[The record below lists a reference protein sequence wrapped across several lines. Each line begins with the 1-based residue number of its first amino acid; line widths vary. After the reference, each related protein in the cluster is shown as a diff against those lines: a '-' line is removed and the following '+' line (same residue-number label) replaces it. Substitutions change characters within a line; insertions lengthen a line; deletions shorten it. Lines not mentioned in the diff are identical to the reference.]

1 MHELSDLS
9 LWHATMSADEWGPAR
24 ESMQGD
30 LDADV
35 AIVGAGYTGL
45 WTAYYLQERDP
56 SLRIVVLEA
65 NVVGFGASGRNG
77 GWCSALLPMGLDS
90 IARQS
95 SRDAAVRMQRAMH
108 DTVDEVARVV
118 AAEGIECDYQQGGW
132 LNLARSQMQLQR
144 SREYIDHLREYG
156 FTDDEYRLLDGDEAR
171 RHCGASKVVG
181 GTFSPHCAAIHPARL
196 ARGLAR
202 VVERR
207 GATILERSPALE
219 IQPGMVRTAVGTVR
233 AGVVVRATEAFTNS
247 LEGHARDLAPI
258 YSLMVATE
266 PLPDSFWHEVGLTER
281 PTFNDG
287 RHMIIYGQRT
297 ADGRLA
303 FGGRGAPYHF
313 GSRMAPAYDRNDAVH
328 TLLHQTLL
336 EMFPMLGDAAITHR
350 WGGAVAAARD
360 WWCSATYDR
369 DTGLAR
375 AGAYV
380 GDGVGTTNLSGR
392 TLADLITE
400 QPSDLTSLPWVDH
413 RSRKWEPEPLR
424 WIGINS
430 MVHLPVGADRHEER
444 KGTPA
449 RFRASLIER
458 LTGH

>member
-9 LWHATMSADEWGPAR
+9 LWHATMTADEWGPAR
-24 ESMQGD
+24 ASLQGD
-30 LDADV
+30 LDVDV

-77 GWCSALLPMGLDS
+77 GWCSALLPMGLDAV
-90 IARQS
+90 ARAS
-95 SRDAAVRMQRAMH
+95 SRDAAVRMQRTMH
-108 DTVDEVARVV
+108 DTVDEVGRVV
-118 AAEGIECDYQQGGW
+118 AAEGIRCDFQLGGW
-132 LNLARSQMQLQR
+132 LNLSRSQLQLQR
-144 SREYIDHLREYG
+144 AREYIEHLRDYG
-156 FTDDEYRLLDGDEAR
+156 FRDDEYRLLGGDEAR
-171 RHCGASKVVG
+171 AMCGASKVVG
-181 GTFSPHCAAIHPARL
+181 GTFSPHCAAINPARL
-196 ARGLAR
+196 ARGLAAA
-202 VVERR
+202 VERR
-207 GATILERSPALE
+207 GATILEHSPAIE
-219 IQPGMVRTAVGTVR
+219 IQPGAVRATAGTVR
-233 AGVVVRATEAFTNS
+233 ASFVVRATEAFTNS
-247 LEGHARDLAPI
+247 LEGHARDVAPI

-266 PLPDSFWHEVGLTER
+266 PLTDAFWREAGLGDR

-297 ADGRLA
+297 ADNRLA

-313 GSRMAPAYDRNDAVH
+313 GSRMSPAYDRNEKVRAS
-328 TLLHQTLL
+328 LHDTLL
-336 EMFPMLGDAAITHR
+336 EMFPALGDAAITHH

-360 WWCSATYDR
+360 WWCSASFDR
-369 DTGLAR
+369 ETGLAR

-392 TLADLITE
+392 TLADLITD
-400 QPSDLTSLPWVDH
+400 QPSELTSLPWVDH

-430 MVHLPVGADRHEER
+430 MVKLPVGADRHEER
-444 KGTPA
+444 KGTAA
-449 RFRASLIER
+449 RFRSAMIER